1 MTPLHTGAVSVT
13 SPVPEPRLEY
23 VSCMSPAGIHR
34 MAYWEW
40 GDPGNDRV
48 LLCVHGLTRTGRDFD
63 RLARRLASEY
73 RVVCPDVVGRGRSD
87 WLTEPAYYIVPQY
100 VSDMVALIARLK
112 ARELHWVGTSMGG
125 MIGMT
130 LAGLP
135 GASLAAGQTGEQAL
149 LMPPVSRLILNDIGP
164 TLEPTAVVR
173 IGEYVSDPVEFDDFD
188 AAVRFIKTASATFG
202 PHSDEEWR
210 ELTAHVVRQEGS
222 RWVRHYDPGLA
233 APFVQVT
240 PAAAMA
246 GEAILW
252 RSFSAIACPILLVRG
267 AESDLLSPAT
277 TAEMLRRN
285 PNTRLVELEG
295 VGHAP
300 TFMNEEQLA
309 LAADFLLQ
317 PAA

>member
-1 MTPLHTGAVSVT
+1 MT
-13 SPVPEPRLEY
+13 SPAPAEPRLQS
-23 VSCMSPAGIHR
+23 VSCLSPAGLHR

-40 GDPGNDRV
+40 GDPDNDRV

-63 RLARRLASEY
+63 RLARRLAHEY

-100 VSDMVALIARLK
+100 VSDMVALIAKLN
-112 ARELHWVGTSMGG
+112 ARELHWMGTSMGG

-135 GASLAAGQTGEQAL
+135 GASAGPTQTGEPTL

-164 TLEPTAVVR
+164 TLEASALAR
-173 IGEYVSDPVEFDDFD
+173 IGEYVSDPVDFEDFD
-188 AAVRFIKTASATFG
+188 AAVRYIRTVSAAFG
-202 PHSDEEWR
+202 PHSDADWR
-210 ELTAHVVRQEGS
+210 ELTTHVVRQEDE

-233 APFVQVT
+233 APFAQVS
-240 PAAAMA
+240 AAAAKA

-252 RSFSAIACPILLVRG
+252 RSFSAIACPMLLVRG
-267 AESDLLSPAT
+267 AQSDLLSAAT
-277 TAEMLRRN
+277 AGEMLRRN
-285 PNTRLVELEG
+285 PNARLVELEG

-300 TFMNEEQLA
+300 TFMSEEQIA

-317 PAA
+317 PGA

>member
-1 MTPLHTGAVSVT
+1 MTRPAAAD
-13 SPVPEPRLEY
+13 PRLQY
-23 VSCMSPAGIHR
+23 VSCLSPAGIHR

-40 GDPGNDRV
+40 GDPDNDRV

-63 RLARRLASEY
+63 RLARRLAGEY

-100 VSDMVALIARLK
+100 VSDMVTLIARLD

-135 GASLAAGQTGEQAL
+135 GASEGAGQTPEQAQL
-149 LMPPVSRLILNDIGP
+149 LPPVSRLILNDIGP
-164 TLEPTAVVR
+164 TLETAALAR
-173 IGEYVSDPVEFDDFD
+173 IGEYISDPVEFEDFD
-188 AAVRFIKTASATFG
+188 AAVRYIRKVSASFG
-202 PHSDEEWR
+202 PHSDADWR
-210 ELTAHVVRQEGS
+210 ELTTHVVRQEGA

-240 PAAAMA
+240 AAAAQA

-267 AESDLLSPAT
+267 TQSDLLAPAT
-277 TAEMLRRN
+277 AEEMLRRN
-285 PNTRLVELEG
+285 PNARLAEVEG

-300 TFMNEEQLA
+300 TFMDEEQIG
-309 LAADFLLQ
+309 LAADFLLA